1 MGFEMDNATARVMG
15 GIYIALLAA
24 VSDEGA
30 RLANDVLYGLADSP
44 IINPVDARIYKLIA
58 DSASQEAS
66 ERPQLELVTGG
77 AA

>member
-1 MGFEMDNATARVMG
+1 MDNATARVVG

-30 RLANDVLYGLADSP
+30 RLANDVLFGLAGSP
-44 IINPVDARIYKLIA
+44 IINPVEARIYRLIA
-58 DSASQEAS
+58 ESASAES
-66 ERPQLELVTGG
+66 NERPQLEVITGG